1 MACIHFFIFTYDMPF
16 RVYNSIN
23 NMAKKN
29 INTNKL
35 IRISYK
41 DIIKDTDPRI
51 REVSEDVSW
60 PLSKAD
66 LTIMN
71 QMIDY
76 VRSSQDPVEAK
87 ERNLRPAY
95 GISAIQIGH
104 AKKMMYI
111 RIENNQ
117 GFEPEEFA
125 LINPR
130 IIETSDKKAALSTGE
145 GCLSVDTDIDGYVA
159 RPSSVKIIAIDH
171 FTEREVEI
179 EAFGL
184 TAIVLQHEMDHLSG
198 ILFYDRINKLN
209 PMKIDSSVKLI

>member
-1 MACIHFFIFTYDMPF
+1 
-16 RVYNSIN
+16 
-23 NMAKKN
+23 MAKKD
-29 INTNKL
+29 INVNKL
-35 IRISYK
+35 VRISYK
-41 DIIKDTDPRI
+41 DIIKDDNPLL
-51 REVSEDVSW
+51 REVSEDVVW
-60 PLSKAD
+60 PLSKQD

-76 VRSSQDPVEAK
+76 VRSSQDHNEAQA
-87 ERNLRPAY
+87 RNLRPAY

-145 GCLSVDTDIDGYVA
+145 GCLSVDSDIPGYVV
-159 RPSSVKIIAIDH
+159 RSNSIKLIAIDH

-198 ILFYDRINKLN
+198 IMFYDRINKLN
-209 PMKIDSSVKLI
+209 PNKIDSSVKIV

>member
-1 MACIHFFIFTYDMPF
+1 
-16 RVYNSIN
+16 
-23 NMAKKN
+23 MAKKD

-41 DIIKDTDPRI
+41 DIIKDNNPKL
-51 REVSEDVSW
+51 REVSEDVTW
-60 PLSKAD
+60 PLSKED

-76 VRSSQDPVEAK
+76 VRSSQDHNQAE
-87 ERNLRPAY
+87 ERDLRPAY
-95 GISAIQIGH
+95 GVSAVQLGH
-104 AKKMMYI
+104 LKKMMYV

-130 IIETSDKKAALSTGE
+130 IIETSDKKSALSTGE
-145 GCLSVDTDIDGYVA
+145 GCLSVDYDVEGYVV

-198 ILFYDRINKLN
+198 IMFYDRINKLN
-209 PMKIDSSVKLI
+209 PMKIDSSVKII

>member
-1 MACIHFFIFTYDMPF
+1 
-16 RVYNSIN
+16 
-23 NMAKKN
+23 MAKKD

-35 IRISYK
+35 IRVSYK
-41 DIIKDTDPRI
+41 DIIKDDNPLL
-51 REVSEDVSW
+51 REVSQDVSW
-60 PLSKAD
+60 PLSKED

-76 VRSSQDPVEAK
+76 VRSSQDHNEATA
-87 ERNLRPAY
+87 RDLRPAY
-95 GISAIQIGH
+95 GISAIQLGH

-130 IIETSDKKAALSTGE
+130 IISTSDKKAALSTGE
-145 GCLSVDTDIDGYVA
+145 GCLSVDYEVPGYVV
-159 RPSSVKIIAIDH
+159 RPNSVKIIAIDH
-171 FTEREVEI
+171 FTDREVEI

-198 ILFYDRINKLN
+198 IMFYDRINKLTPN
-209 PMKIDSSVKLI
+209 KVDPSVKIV

>member
-1 MACIHFFIFTYDMPF
+1 
-16 RVYNSIN
+16 
-23 NMAKKN
+23 MAKKD

-35 IRISYK
+35 IRVSYK
-41 DIIKDTDPRI
+41 DIIKDDNPLL
-51 REVSEDVSW
+51 REVSQDVSW
-60 PLSKAD
+60 PLSKED

-76 VRSSQDPVEAK
+76 VRSSQDENESKA
-87 ERNLRPAY
+87 RGLRPAY
-95 GISAIQIGH
+95 GISAIQLGH

-130 IIETSDKKAALSTGE
+130 VISHSDKKAALSTGE
-145 GCLSVDTDIDGYVA
+145 GCLSVENEIPGYVV
-159 RPSSVKIIAIDH
+159 RSNSVKLIAIDH
-171 FTEREVEI
+171 FTDREVEI

-198 ILFYDRINKLN
+198 IMFYDRINKLSPN
-209 PMKIDSSVKLI
+209 KVEPSVKII

>member
-1 MACIHFFIFTYDMPF
+1 
-16 RVYNSIN
+16 
-23 NMAKKN
+23 MAKKD
-29 INTNKL
+29 INVNKL

-41 DIIKDTDPRI
+41 DIVKDNDPI
-51 REVSEDVSW
+51 LREVSEDVVW

-76 VRSSQDPVEAK
+76 VRSSQDSKEAS
-87 ERNLRPAY
+87 ERDLRPAY
-95 GISAIQIGH
+95 GISAVQIGH
-104 AKKMMYI
+104 LKKMMYI

-130 IIETSDKKAALSTGE
+130 IVEKSDKQAALSTGE
-145 GCLSVDTDIDGYVA
+145 GCLSVTQEIPGYVV
-159 RPSSVKIIAIDH
+159 RHNSVKIIAIDH
-171 FTEREVEI
+171 FSEREVEI

-198 ILFYDRINKLN
+198 VMFYDRINKLN
-209 PMKIDSSVKLI
+209 PNKIDSKVKVI

>member
-1 MACIHFFIFTYDMPF
+1 
-16 RVYNSIN
+16 
-23 NMAKKN
+23 MAKKD
-29 INTNKL
+29 INVNKL

-41 DIIKDTDPRI
+41 DIVKDNDPI
-51 REVSEDVSW
+51 LREVSEDVVW

-76 VRSSQDPVEAK
+76 VRSSQDSKEAS
-87 ERNLRPAY
+87 ERDLRPAY
-95 GISAIQIGH
+95 GISAVQIGH
-104 AKKMMYI
+104 LKKMMYI

-130 IIETSDKKAALSTGE
+130 IIEKSDKLAALSTGE
-145 GCLSVDTDIDGYVA
+145 GCLSVTQEIPGYVV
-159 RPSSVKIIAIDH
+159 RHNSVKIIAIDH
-171 FTEREVEI
+171 FSEREVEI

-198 ILFYDRINKLN
+198 VMFYDRINKLAPN
-209 PMKIDSSVKLI
+209 KIDSKVKVI